1 MRTTLDKLEIIS
13 KIISSILIPIVIGY
27 MANEV
32 NKSNKQKD
40 VEVKLIELATSI
52 LNKEISQPQ
61 STENKNL
68 RKWGVDVINLFSEV
82 KMDLAV
88 KQALVNSVS
97 FPTNLTE
104 SYLTWAIV
112 FGGDKS
118 LSEAQFEINR
128 AKKIGFNGTIFLR
141 SGSYRSVMIFETRRE
156 AENTLEKFK
165 ELRQTA
171 YIVNMEK
178 WCPNIT
184 VDNNIKQCIIN

>member
-13 KIISSILIPIVIGY
+13 KIISSILIPVVIGY

-52 LNKEISQPQ
+52 LNKEIPQPQ
-61 STENKNL
+61 TTENKNL
-68 RKWGVDVINLFSEV
+68 RKWGVDVINVFSEV
-82 KMDLAV
+82 KMEPAV
-88 KQALVNSVS
+88 KQALVTSVS

-104 SYLTWAIV
+104 PYLTWAIV

-118 LSEAQFEINR
+118 FAEAQFEINR
-128 AKKIGFNGTIFLR
+128 AKKIGFEGTIFLR
-141 SGSYRSVMIFETRRE
+141 SGSYRSVMIFENRQE
-156 AENTLEKFK
+156 ADNTLEKFK
-165 ELRQTA
+165 QLRQSA

-178 WCPNIT
+178 WCPTVT